1 MARPAHAARDRRRA
15 AGRAGRGRLY
25 LVRHG
30 RTAGNGVRYVGWGDE
45 PLDEVGRRQARALAD
60 ELADEPI
67 DIVYSSPLRR
77 ALDTA
82 RPLAERHRAPLRV
95 REQLKEVHYGDYQ
108 ELPKSATK
116 LRLKRFHRVRR
127 MPGGESLRDVFDRV
141 HGVLAEVERELA
153 AGRHVAV
160 VAHFWS
166 LRMLVGHVA
175 GLAFDDVLDR
185 DDYTPANASV
195 LRV

>member
-1 MARPAHAARDRRRA
+1 MAFPDTPRRPPGGARKK
-15 AGRAGRGRLY
+15 GRLY

-30 RTAGNGVRYVGWGDE
+30 RTAGNGVRYVGWADE
-45 PLDEVGRRQARALAD
+45 PLDEVGRGQARALAD
-60 ELADEPI
+60 DLADEPI
-67 DIVYSSPLRR
+67 DVVYSSPLRR

-95 REQLKEVHYGDYQ
+95 RDELKEVHYGTYQ
-108 ELPKSATK
+108 DVPKRDTK
-116 LRLKRFHRVRR
+116 LRLKRFHRVKR

-141 HGVLAEVERELA
+141 RRILAEIESERR

-166 LRMLVGHVA
+166 LRMLVGHVR
-175 GLAFDDVLDR
+175 GLAFDEVLDR

-195 LRV
+195 RRV